1 MHTNPSNPNLSTI
14 ATPTAYMS
22 GRKKYA
28 RPQAML
34 WSNNPGTI
42 INNLRIPEGI
52 EKEDFIICSDHNRKE
67 IQITQQRIETRQRM
81 INGTMRSYH
90 IADKINISVSWDML
104 PSRSF
109 SRNVLFDEN
118 GKPLDSY
125 YENGNIKSGTSLEY
139 TVDGGAGGVELLDW
153 YETHSNPFY
162 IYLGYDKFNSPSNLV
177 AQKVTDASF
186 NMLGTYND
194 VRLMYFSGF
203 SHTIQKRGGSNHDL
217 WSISVS
223 LEEV

>member
-1 MHTNPSNPNLSTI
+1 MDINPSNPTATSTYI
-14 ATPTAYMS
+14 S

-34 WSNNPGTI
+34 WSDNSGTI
-42 INNLRIPEGI
+42 SNGVRFPNGK

-67 IQITQQRIETRQRM
+67 IQISQQRIETRQRM

-90 IADKINISVSWDML
+90 IADKITLSLSWDML

-109 SRNVLFDEN
+109 SRNVLFSSSGAAILN
-118 GKPLDSY
+118 TGDS
-125 YENGNIKSGTSLEY
+125 SY

-153 YETHSNPFY
+153 YENHSGPFY
-162 IYLGYDKFNSPSNLV
+162 VYLGYDKFNSPSTQV
-177 AQKVTDASF
+177 ANQVTDASF
-186 NMLGTYND
+186 KYLGIYND
-194 VRLMYFSGF
+194 VRQMYFSSF
-203 SHTIQKRGGSNHDL
+203 QHTIQKRGANNHDF

>member
-1 MHTNPSNPNLSTI
+1 MDINPGN
-14 ATPTAYMS
+14 PTATSTYIS
-22 GRKKYA
+22 GRKKYS

-34 WSNNPGTI
+34 WANDSGTI
-42 INNLRIPEGI
+42 SSGVRFPSGK

-67 IQITQQRIETRQRM
+67 IQISQQRIETRQRM

-90 IADKINISVSWDML
+90 VADKINLSVSWDML

-109 SRNVLFDEN
+109 SRNVLFN
-118 GKPLDSY
+118 S
-125 YENGNIKSGTSLEY
+125 SGSSILSTGDTSY

-153 YETHSNPFY
+153 YENHSGPFY
-162 IYLGYDKFNSPSNLV
+162 VYLGYDKFNSPSTQV
-177 AQKVTDASF
+177 ANQVTDASF
-186 NMLGTYND
+186 NYLGIYND
-194 VRLMYFSGF
+194 VRHMYFSSF
-203 SHTIQKRGGSNHDL
+203 SYTIQKRGSTNHDF